1 MGIDEIVGWVL
12 RMAGVALALKMAFTI
27 RLYAINTYGL
37 VIHEFDPWF
46 NFRATEYLDNN
57 GWTPFFHWFDHESWY
72 PLGRPVGTTIYPGM
86 QIASVT
92 IKNTLNAIGYE
103 ISLND
108 VCCYVPCWGGVAATF
123 FMWLWAW
130 ECSGSANAGVIAA
143 LIFSIVPA
151 HIMRSVGGGYDN
163 ESVAMTCMMMTF
175 YFWCR
180 SLRNASVDTAKATF
194 DSKFWGVMAGLGYIC
209 MAAAWGGYV
218 FVLNMIGVHAG
229 VLVILGKFSPS
240 LFTAYSLFY
249 VIGTLGAMQVPVIGW
264 TPLKSLEQLPC
275 LAALGG
281 LCMLEFCRRVQVDK
295 KLTTFELNKLRLKV
309 GGVAI
314 CIGIAIIS
322 ALAPMGYFGPIS
334 SRIRSLFVAHT
345 RTGNPLVDSVA
356 EHQPASS
363 QAYWQYLYYLVY
375 VAPIGFGFTLYPF
388 TEGKVFLW
396 AYASVAYYFSLKMAR
411 LIILIGPIGSC
422 LSGVAFG
429 YGLDWALVQMLASE
443 STDAK
448 AVADAAA
455 EAAAAPKPKGGK
467 GKGGKGKGK
476 GKSTTDP
483 FAAAFAFYNSG
494 TGRTARKIGAAAIV
508 VVPALFSLDFYNY
521 CHRLGEAMSNPSIM
535 FQGTMQNGE
544 TVMVDDYREA
554 YWWLKKNTPQDS
566 RVMAWWD
573 YGYQIA
579 GIANRTTIADGNTW
593 NHEHIALLGKCLVSP
608 EKDAHRMV
616 RHLADYV
623 LVWTGGGGDDL
634 AKSPHMARISNSVFE
649 GICPNDP
656 TCRNFGFKDNRMT
669 PTDMMAESL
678 LYKLHSNGA
687 PGVKIDPAR
696 FEDVFASKFRKVRI
710 FKVKNVDKESKKWN
724 ADPKNRICDA
734 PGSWY
739 CEGQYPPKL
748 QPFLKNRKTFAQLED
763 FNRKKDAK
771 AKKYNEEYMKR
782 MGGH

>member
-1 MGIDEIVGWVL
+1 M
-12 RMAGVALALKMAFTI
+12 
-27 RLYAINTYGL
+27 
-37 VIHEFDPWF
+37 
-46 NFRATEYLDNN
+46 
-57 GWTPFFHWFDHESWY
+57 
-72 PLGRPVGTTIYPGM
+72 
-86 QIASVT
+86 
-92 IKNTLNAIGYE
+92 
-103 ISLND
+103 
-108 VCCYVPCWGGVAATF
+108 GGVIT
-123 FMWLWAW
+123 
-130 ECSGSANAGVIAA
+130 GV
-143 LIFSIVPA
+143 
-151 HIMRSVGGGYDN
+151 
-163 ESVAMTCMMMTF
+163 
-175 YFWCR
+175 
-180 SLRNASVDTAKATF
+180 
-194 DSKFWGVMAGLGYIC
+194 GYIC

-229 VLVILGKFSPS
+229 VLVLIGKFTPS
-240 LFTAYSLFY
+240 LHMAYSLFY
-249 VIGTLGAMQVPVIGW
+249 VIGTFGAMQVPVIGW
-264 TPLKSLEQLPC
+264 TPLKSLEQLP
-275 LAALGG
+275 AFAVFGG
-281 LCMLEFCRRVQVDK
+281 LNLLEFCRRIQLEK
-295 KLTTFELNKLRLKV
+295 KLTNFELQKLRLKV
-309 GGVAI
+309 FGVAA
-314 CIGIAIIS
+314 CLAIAVVS
-322 ALAPMGYFGPIS
+322 ALAPTGFFGPIS

-356 EHQPASS
+356 EHQPASAS
-363 QAYWQYLYYLVY
+363 AYWQYLYNLVY
-375 VAPIGFGFTLYPF
+375 LAPIGFGFTLYPF

-396 AYASVAYYFSLKMAR
+396 SYASVAYYFSLKMAR

-422 LSGVAFG
+422 LAGIALG
-429 YGLDWALVQMLASE
+429 YGLDWSLAQMLANSNSE
-443 STDAK
+443 AD
-448 AVADAAA
+448 VADATQ
-455 EAAAAPKPKGGK
+455 APEKKPATKASGKKGRGGGK
-467 GKGGKGKGK
+467 RNNSSKAT
-476 GKSTTDP
+476 SDP
-483 FAAAFAFYNSG
+483 FASLLKLYESP
-494 TGRTARKIGAAAIV
+494 TGRTARKAAAAAIV
-508 VVPALFSLDFYNY
+508 VVPALFSLDYYNY

-535 FQGTMQNGE
+535 FQGTLQNGE

-678 LYKLHSNGA
+678 LYKLHSNGV
-687 PGVKIDPAR
+687 PGVKIDPQR

-710 FKVKNVDKESKKWN
+710 FKVKNVDKESKAWV
-724 ADPKNRICDA
+724 ADPDNRICDA

-748 QPFLKNRKTFAQLED
+748 KPFLKNRKTFAQLED

-771 AKKYNEEYMKR
+771 AKKYNEEYMKK